1 MEIRYSEEGMGFAGT
16 HYFNSGER
24 WDAEGCIYM
33 VQDSTDSPVTYDGSQ
48 WRNEKGQFV
57 SDDDLRTEYE
67 YDSQ

>member
-1 MEIRYSEEGMGFAGT
+1 MDFAGT

-33 VQDSTDSPVTYDGSQ
+33 VQDSTGSPVTYSEKTKD
-48 WRNEKGQFV
+48 WRNDKGQFV
-57 SDDDLRTEYE
+57 AQDDLRTEYE